1 MTKERVAYLLLLVV
15 AIASGV
21 AAYIWGA
28 PLALGNDKAMDVIVT
43 LFSILAG
50 FIIAI
55 MTLLGDETLRPG
67 GWKRAQV
74 DADAVKRRLD
84 RQQQLFWLYLGT
96 LTLILG
102 ARLIQTA
109 YPAISNELQKVAFG
123 LAVTAL
129 VLSYALPVALRGAQ
143 VARLDAAV
151 GKQRS
156 NASTLDRN

>member
-1 MTKERVAYLLLLVV
+1 MNRERVAYLALLFV
-15 AIASGV
+15 AAACGV

-28 PLALGNDKAMDVIVT
+28 PLIRGNDKAMDVIVT

-67 GWKRAQV
+67 GWARARV

-84 RQQQLFWLYLGT
+84 RQQHLFWLYLGT
-96 LTLILG
+96 LTIIL
-102 ARLIQTA
+102 ASRLIQTA
-109 YPAISNELQKVAFG
+109 YPSISNELQKVAFA
-123 LAVTAL
+123 LAVVAL
-129 VLSYALPVALRGAQ
+129 VVSYALPVALRGAQ

-156 NASTLDRN
+156 NAPPLDRN

>member
-21 AAYIWGA
+21 AGYFWGA

-74 DADAVKRRLD
+74 DAEAIKRRLD

-151 GKQRS
+151 GKQRNS
-156 NASTLDRN
+156 ASTLDRN